1 MKHVSI
7 LPVVLLLLA
16 GRAHA
21 QTPAPQ
27 EAVRQFADMI
37 NRNSTT
43 VYVGSSVTMRVEA
56 RVGQPEGCILPL
68 TRTITEDRDAP
79 TREETRLDLS
89 LATPVVRVVPSDKYM
104 AASLYLDTS
113 SGENDFVGTRF
124 NPPPTGP
131 VTGRNSW
138 HELSF
143 PTEELARSA
152 ARLAEAA
159 IRACGGR
166 PRNAQADA
174 AARERE
180 AVRTGNDP
188 ETNRLKEQCRRM
200 VRTRLSAPEEAQF
213 TADADWL
220 TLRSEEKGEVTV
232 SGEVTGT
239 NRAGGRVT
247 NTFFCTFERSGD
259 AWIPQGAPLII

>member
-1 MKHVSI
+1 MKHASI
-7 LPVVLLLLA
+7 LSVALLLLA

-21 QTPAPQ
+21 QTPASQ

-37 NRNSTT
+37 NRNGTT
-43 VYVGSSVTMRVEA
+43 VYIGGSLTMRVEA
-56 RVGQPEGCILPL
+56 RAAEPEGCILPL
-68 TRTITEDRDAP
+68 TRTITEDRGAP
-79 TREETRLDLS
+79 TRDETRLDLS
-89 LATPVVRVVPSDKYM
+89 LATPVVRVVPSEKYM

-113 SGENDFVGTRF
+113 SGETDFVGTRF

-143 PTEELARSA
+143 PSEDVARSA
-152 ARLAEAA
+152 GRLAEAA

-166 PRNAQADA
+166 PRSAQADA

-200 VRTRLSAPEEAQF
+200 VRAQLSAPDAAQF
-213 TADADWL
+213 TADADWV
-220 TLRSEEKGEVTV
+220 TLRSEEEVTV
-232 SGEVTGT
+232 SGAVTGT
-239 NRAGGRVT
+239 NRLGGRVT